1 MAVMNAVRPS
11 EARAFAPQP
20 PTSRIIEGHG
30 TPDAAWQAWG
40 GIASLPAVDV
50 AALAPP
56 GGRAIIVA
64 PHPDDEIL
72 ACGGLLQLL
81 QAQGTRAV
89 LLAVTDGDASHPGS
103 TLLPPDT
110 LARMRPQETEA
121 ALRVLGLT
129 PAADP
134 RAGSRSRLGVG
145 SGLASSPRPRI
156 GVSESSNVGAS
167 AGSRLGLNL
176 GADGAAGLAT
186 RAPVPPQVLRARIGD
201 GQVGANIEQLQTL
214 LHQLLRPADT
224 VFVTWRQD
232 GHPDHEACGLAAAM
246 AARACGAKL
255 VEMPV
260 WTWHWAAPGDSR
272 VPWHRARRLDLG
284 ADIMQRK
291 RQAVACFATQ
301 LENDPS
307 TGQPAILPPHVLA
320 RLLHPYEIY
329 FT

>member
-1 MAVMNAVRPS
+1 MAVMNAVRPI
-11 EARAFAPQP
+11 ARAFTPQP
-20 PTSRIIEGHG
+20 PERRIEGHG

-40 GIASLPAVDV
+40 GLASLPAIG
-50 AALAPP
+50 AATLAPP
-56 GGRAIIVA
+56 GGRAVIVA
-64 PHPDDEIL
+64 PHPDDEVL

-81 QAQGTRAV
+81 QAQGTRTV
-89 LLAVTDGDASHPGS
+89 LLAVTDGGASHPGS
-103 TLLPPDT
+103 TLLPPDA
-110 LARMRPQETEA
+110 LARLRPQETLA
-121 ALRVLGLT
+121 ALRALG
-129 PAADP
+129 
-134 RAGSRSRLGVG
+134 
-145 SGLASSPRPRI
+145 
-156 GVSESSNVGAS
+156 
-167 AGSRLGLNL
+167 L
-176 GADGAAGLAT
+176 GADAGV
-186 RAPVPPQVLRARIGD
+186 VPPHVLRARIGD

-246 AARACGAKL
+246 AARASGAKL

-260 WTWHWAAPGDSR
+260 WSWHWAAPGDKR
-272 VPWHRARRLDLG
+272 IPWRRAHRLDLS
-284 ADIMQRK
+284 ADVMQRK
-291 RQAVACFATQ
+291 REAVACFATQ